1 MKWLINKI
9 AVLVFVQLLNAYL
22 ATAQIPKV
30 ISGSIKRIENFQSK
44 FVDARNV
51 DVWLP
56 EGYSST
62 KKYSVLYMHDGQILF
77 DSANTWN
84 KTAWEADDAATK
96 LLREH
101 KVKNFII
108 VGIWN
113 GGKSRHSDYFPQKPF
128 EALSQDQ
135 KDFITKQLQSAG
147 KTTEVFQPKSD
158 GYLKFIVSEL
168 KPYIDKTFSTKADR
182 KNTFIA
188 GSSMGGLISLYAI
201 CEYPT
206 IFGGAACLSTHWP
219 GIFAVD
225 NNPFPD
231 VMINYL
237 KQALPQPKGH
247 KIYFDCGDQTLDAL
261 YLPLQKRID
270 QLMSV
275 KGFKDK
281 NWSTRF
287 FPGENHS
294 EKAWSKRLEIPL
306 LFLLK
311 K

>member
-1 MKWLINKI
+1 
-9 AVLVFVQLLNAYL
+9 
-22 ATAQIPKV
+22 
-30 ISGSIKRIENFQSK
+30 
-44 FVDARNV
+44 
-51 DVWLP
+51 
-56 EGYSST
+56 
-62 KKYSVLYMHDGQILF
+62 
-77 DSANTWN
+77 
-84 KTAWEADDAATK
+84 
-96 LLREH
+96 
-101 KVKNFII
+101 
-108 VGIWN
+108 
-113 GGKSRHSDYFPQKPF
+113 KSRHSDYFPQKAF

-231 VMINYL
+231 AMINYL
-237 KQALPQPKGH
+237 K
-247 KIYFDCGDQTLDAL
+247 
-261 YLPLQKRID
+261 
-270 QLMSV
+270 
-275 KGFKDK
+275 
-281 NWSTRF
+281 
-287 FPGENHS
+287 
-294 EKAWSKRLEIPL
+294 
-306 LFLLK
+306 
-311 K
+311 